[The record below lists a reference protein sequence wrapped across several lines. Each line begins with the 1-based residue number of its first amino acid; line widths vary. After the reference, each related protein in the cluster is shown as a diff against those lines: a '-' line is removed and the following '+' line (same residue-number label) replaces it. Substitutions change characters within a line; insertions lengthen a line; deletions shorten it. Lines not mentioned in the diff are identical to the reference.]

1 MLKSTFVISLT
12 LAFGLGFLS
21 HRLLAAESP
30 SRVTGI
36 GGVFLQSKD
45 PAALKAWYG
54 RHLGMPQNEHG
65 TLFEWKTVDSKRG
78 VTQWSVMK
86 QGSKYFAPSSSTFMI
101 NYRVSGL
108 TELVKQLRADGVQ
121 VLDEIEPTEYGS
133 FVHVLDLD
141 GNKVELWEPPAE

>member
-1 MLKSTFVISLT
+1 
-12 LAFGLGFLS
+12 
-21 HRLLAAESP
+21 
-30 SRVTGI
+30 
-36 GGVFLQSKD
+36 
-45 PAALKAWYG
+45 
-54 RHLGMPQNEHG
+54 MPQNEHG
-65 TLFEWKTVDSKRG
+65 TLFEWKILESKRG

-86 QGSKYFAPSSSTFMI
+86 QGSQYFAPSSSTFMV

-121 VLDEIEPTEYGS
+121 VLDAIEPTDYGS